1 MDFKSVNTDTGLY
14 GDRWPATSTQV
25 RAEPDAGAEA
35 FSSALILS

>member
-1 MDFKSVNTDTGLY
+1 MDLKSVDTDTGLY